1 MRGILEGSSMI
12 IVTMTT
18 TAPMFINTIPCHE
31 EAEKRSDE
39 VGVGV
44 AIGSSGG
51 RKAGEAGGAGG
62 EFLSTST
69 RDFGFKRLILIMKL
83 PSFQFI
89 FNGTLPCYPSNTYTI
104 YLNDHLSRFQ

>member
-1 MRGILEGSSMI
+1 MI

-44 AIGSSGG
+44 GVAIGSSGG

-62 EFLSTST
+62 
-69 RDFGFKRLILIMKL
+69 
-83 PSFQFI
+83 
-89 FNGTLPCYPSNTYTI
+89 
-104 YLNDHLSRFQ
+104 